1 MAANK
6 YSTRTS
12 TVYSQVNQYD
22 VGPGN
27 NHQLILRVLQTR
39 TWWVDSKKAQRD
51 VQLYWRSR
59 FELSYQLFD
68 GKGKPKLINRFEK
81 YFEMHEKDNVFR
93 NIWFNCQV
101 DFDDQKKRGIKI
113 FDYLPLTFS
122 FRVNEPNFAEDL
134 QSFAKLFIAQA
145 RKIDPAKLLPT
156 SNVVDKFDVSHPI
169 YFPFD
174 LTVPAR
180 RPIPLSKNRF
190 TNIKPEDVEKTPVYY
205 AGKNIWMLK
214 PSWLSRG
221 RGLELFQSLQE
232 LETLLKGYLSG
243 YQARDYSQMRYSDK
257 NEHSPVVDL
266 RKGKVGGNQ
275 ETASKN
281 KISHFKAATF
291 PVFVIQKY
299 LEKPMLYKSYKF
311 DIRVYA
317 CLTQE
322 YELFV
327 FR

>member
-1 MAANK
+1 M
-6 YSTRTS
+6 
-12 TVYSQVNQYD
+12 
-22 VGPGN
+22 
-27 NHQLILRVLQTR
+27 LQGKS
-39 TWWVDSKKAQRD
+39 WWADSKKVHRD

-68 GKGKPKLINRFEK
+68 GSGKPKLINRFEK

-101 DFDDQKKRGIKI
+101 GSTDQQKKGLQI
-113 FDYLPLTFS
+113 FDYLPLTYS

-134 QSFAKLFIAQA
+134 QTFAKLFIAQA
-145 RKIDPAKLLPT
+145 RNVDPAKVLPAST
-156 SNVVDKFDVSHPI
+156 LVDKFEVSHPV

-174 LTVPAR
+174 ITVPAR
-180 RPIPLSKNRF
+180 RPIPLSKQRF
-190 TNIKPEDVEKTPVYY
+190 VNIRPEEVEKTPVYY
-205 AGKNIWMLK
+205 TGKNIWMLK

-243 YQARDYSQMRYSDK
+243 YQARDYSQMRYSEK
-257 NEHSPVVDL
+257 NEHSPVVDF
-266 RKGKVGGNQ
+266 RKGNANQ
-275 ETASKN
+275 DVVSKN

-299 LEKPMLYKSYKF
+299 LERPMLYKSYKF

-322 YELFV
+322 YDLFV